1 MDAINMYTPQC
12 VEDIARRAARC
23 AIEQLLHPPDI
34 DNLTNEI
41 AISPTVEQGG
51 KDMAYERR
59 QVRIATNDDGS
70 PVYKNL
76 RAASHDEMDVK
87 IVQAFIDSGRI
98 WELLPTM
105 TPSTYTAS
113 KMTVG
118 EYAAQW
124 LERKRKVKATTMVN
138 YKLYINH
145 YIIPDIGG
153 KPLCALTSTDVQD
166 MLDKHK
172 DKAKKTLREIM
183 NLLKQIYKYAISDG
197 LVQRNPC
204 ESVDLFI
211 PSDKEMCRQALD
223 IEEYRDIISHLPLLN
238 VNDQIF
244 LSMFIYTGMRR
255 GEVIGLRWEDI
266 DFVNKEIHI
275 CRNATYPGK
284 NVAVITTPKTKAGT
298 RTIPL
303 DKTLAELL
311 EPHRSTGYVLSGD
324 APLTITQIKSTQ
336 NRIKKKID
344 LHGATLHVLRHSYLT
359 YAVGETT
366 DYKTVQG
373 ISGHADVFTLM
384 NRYAHPQAGK
394 VRELSESMHKIL
406 S

>member
-1 MDAINMYTPQC
+1 
-12 VEDIARRAARC
+12 
-23 AIEQLLHPPDI
+23 
-34 DNLTNEI
+34 
-41 AISPTVEQGG
+41 
-51 KDMAYERR
+51 MAYERR

>member
-1 MDAINMYTPQC
+1 
-12 VEDIARRAARC
+12 
-23 AIEQLLHPPDI
+23 
-34 DNLTNEI
+34 
-41 AISPTVEQGG
+41 
-51 KDMAYERR
+51 MAYERR

-76 RAASHDEMDVK
+76 RASSHDEMDVK

-98 WELLPTM
+98 WELLPAM
-105 TPSTYTAS
+105 MSSAHTAN
-113 KMTVG
+113 KITVS
-118 EYAAQW
+118 EYAKQW
-124 LERKRKVKATTMVN
+124 LARKRKVKETTMVN
-138 YKLYINH
+138 YKLYINN
-145 YIIPDIGG
+145 YIIPDLGD
-153 KPLCALTSTDVQD
+153 KPLCVITSTDVQD

-197 LVQRNPC
+197 IVERNPC

-211 PSDKEMCRQALD
+211 PSDKETCRQALD
-223 IEEYRDIISHLPLLN
+223 IDDYRDIISHLSLLD
-238 VNDQIF
+238 VHDQIF

-255 GEVIGLRWEDI
+255 GEAIGLRWEDI
-266 DFVNKEIHI
+266 DFVNNEIHVR
-275 CRNATYPGK
+275 RNATYPGK
-284 NVAVITTPKTKAGT
+284 NVACITTPKTRAGT

-303 DKTLAELL
+303 DPTLAELL
-311 EPHRSTGYVLSGD
+311 KPHRSTGYVLSGES
-324 APLTITQIKSTQ
+324 PLTITQIKSTQ
-336 NRIKKKID
+336 SRIKKKID

-394 VRELSESMHKIL
+394 VRELSENMHKIL